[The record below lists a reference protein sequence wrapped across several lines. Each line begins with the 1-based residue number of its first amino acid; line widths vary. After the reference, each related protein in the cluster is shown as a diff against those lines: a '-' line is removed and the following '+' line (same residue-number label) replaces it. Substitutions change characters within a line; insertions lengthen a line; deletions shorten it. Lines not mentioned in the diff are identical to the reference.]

1 MKILCIG
8 RNYVDHIKELNNEKP
23 DAPVIFMKP
32 DSAILRLN
40 QPFYYPDFT
49 GDIHHEIEVIVKF
62 NAHGKNIQQKF
73 AHKYYDE
80 IGLGIDFTARDLQ
93 NQLKSK
99 GLPWEIAKGFNGSA
113 PISKF
118 LNKAHFDDLQQLDF
132 RLEVNG
138 DIRQQGSTA
147 QMIYSIDEIIAYV
160 SQFFTIKKGDLLF
173 TGTPKGVG
181 PVAIGDNL
189 KGYLSGEKLLDFN
202 IK

>member
-1 MKILCIG
+1 M
-8 RNYVDHIKELNNEKP
+8 
-23 DAPVIFMKP
+23 
-32 DSAILRLN
+32 
-40 QPFYYPDFT
+40 
-49 GDIHHEIEVIVKF
+49 
-62 NAHGKNIQQKF
+62 
-73 AHKYYDE
+73 
-80 IGLGIDFTARDLQ
+80 
-93 NQLKSK
+93 
-99 GLPWEIAKGFNGSA
+99 PWEIAKGFNGSA

>member
-49 GDIHHEIEVIVKF
+49 KDIHHEIEVVVKF
-62 NAHGKNIQQKF
+62 NAHGKNIQKKF

-80 IGLGIDFTARDLQ
+80 IGLGVDLTARDLQ
-93 NQLKSK
+93 SQFKAK
-99 GLPWEIAKGFNGSA
+99 GLPWELAKGFNGSA

-118 LNKAHFDDLQQLDF
+118 FDKAHFGDLQALDF
-132 RLEVNG
+132 RLEING
-138 DIRQQGSTA
+138 EVRQQGNTA
-147 QMIYSIDEIIAYV
+147 QMIYPIDEIIEYI
-160 SQFFTIKKGDLLF
+160 SKFITIKKGDLLF

-181 PVAIGDNL
+181 PIAIGDNI
-189 KGYLSGEKLLDFN
+189 KGYLAGEKLLDFN

>member
-49 GDIHHEIEVIVKF
+49 KDVHHEIEVVVKF
-62 NAHGKNIQQKF
+62 NAHGKNIQRKF

-80 IGLGIDFTARDLQ
+80 IGLGVDLTARDLQ
-93 NQLKSK
+93 SQFKAK
-99 GLPWEIAKGFNGSA
+99 GLPWELAKSFNGSA
-113 PISKF
+113 PVSKF
-118 LNKAHFDDLQQLDF
+118 FAKKEYDDIQNLDF
-132 RLEVNG
+132 KLEING
-138 DIRQQGSTA
+138 EIRQQGNTQ
-147 QMIYSIDEIIAYV
+147 QMIYPIDEIIEYV
-160 SQFFTIKKGDLLF
+160 SKFITIKKGDLLF

-181 PVAIGDNL
+181 PIAIGDNI
-189 KGYLSGEKLLDFN
+189 KGYLAGEKLLDFN

>member
-8 RNYVDHIKELNNEKP
+8 RNYADHIKELNNEKP

-49 GDIHHEIEVIVKF
+49 KDIHHEIEVVVKF
-62 NAHGKNIQQKF
+62 KASGKNIESKF
-73 AHKYYDE
+73 ANKYYDE
-80 IGLGIDFTARDLQ
+80 VGLGVDLTARDLQ
-93 NQLKSK
+93 SHFKSK
-99 GLPWEIAKGFNGSA
+99 GLPWELSKGFNGSA

-118 LNKAHFDDLQQLDF
+118 SSKANYDDLQNLDF
-132 RLEVNG
+132 RLEING
-138 DIRQQGSTA
+138 EVRQQGNTQ
-147 QMIYSIDEIIAYV
+147 QMIYPINDIIAYV
-160 SQFFTIKKGDLLF
+160 SKFMTIKKGDLLF

-181 PVAIGDNL
+181 PITIGDNL
-189 KGYLSGEKLLDFN
+189 KGYLGGEKLLDFN